1 MLTVKLRFQWE
12 VKYKMIKECCDIC
25 GKKKHIAKYKLPMYR
40 KKYATDA
47 NNAKIMDYDVLV
59 PCEMDVCMDCAIV
72 INSIIGSYPKM
83 KKTELP
89 MVDIDDGDGIH
100 IRIERVKNE

>member
-1 MLTVKLRFQWE
+1 M
-12 VKYKMIKECCDIC
+12 KYKIIKEYCDIC
-25 GKKKHIAKYKLPMYR
+25 GKEKHTAKYKLPMY
-40 KKYATDA
+40 KKKHATDA
-47 NNAKIMDYDVLV
+47 NNTKIMDYDVLV

-83 KKTELP
+83 KKTELQ

-100 IRIERVKNE
+100 IRIERFKNE

>member
-1 MLTVKLRFQWE
+1 
-12 VKYKMIKECCDIC
+12 MIKEYCDIC
-25 GKKKHIAKYKLPMYR
+25 GKEKHTAKYKLPMYK

-47 NNAKIMDYDVLV
+47 NNVEIMDYDVLV
-59 PCEMDVCMDCAIV
+59 PCEMDVCIDCAIV
-72 INSIIGSYPKM
+72 INSIIGSYLKM

-89 MVDIDDGDGIH
+89 MIDIDDGDGIH

>member
-1 MLTVKLRFQWE
+1 
-12 VKYKMIKECCDIC
+12 MIKEYCDIC
-25 GKKKHIAKYKLPMYR
+25 GKEKHTAKYKLPMYK

-47 NNAKIMDYDVLV
+47 NNVKIMDYDVLV

-89 MVDIDDGDGIH
+89 MVDIDGDGIH